1 VFHRDAARTLKQGLG
16 ARGTALAW
24 GPPGGDPM
32 FVLGQEVPRLF
43 GFTVSLARHWP
54 WLLAAMC
61 APPAIAAASA
71 RRHPRPA

>member
-1 VFHRDAARTLKQGLG
+1 MAI
-16 ARGTALAW
+16 
-24 GPPGGDPM
+24 